1 MGIYRLQYLS
11 YPGIQGY
18 TSDLSGPKGVL
29 IVISTRC
36 FSLFLSA
43 LDPAVLCVGWL
54 PACGGKGD
62 LSPPPLYIYV
72 APTASLLRRIVYV
85 DIFSI
90 SPGLICESQ
99 WPYVAS
105 SSLNPSLFAGEQ
117 YSGQTWVRSSP
128 PGLHGDHVLRIGHGS
143 SPERCLQ
150 VITTPRKIVTNKEW

>member
-1 MGIYRLQYLS
+1 MSSLS
-11 YPGIQGY
+11 SAQGA
-18 TSDLSGPKGVL
+18 SPFFFLPWILLSSVLAGFLHVEAKG
-29 IVISTRC
+29 T
-36 FSLFLSA
+36 
-43 LDPAVLCVGWL
+43 P
-54 PACGGKGD
+54 P
-62 LSPPPLYIYV
+62 PPPLYIYV

-85 DIFSI
+85 DNFSI
-90 SPGLICESQ
+90 SPGLTCESQ